1 MKRVHKVWGQLGKIM
16 GRKGADTQDLEML
29 YREVVQAVMLFGSEF
44 LVMLASMER
53 KVVSTHTGFT

>member
-29 YREVVQAVMLFGSEF
+29 YRAMVQAVMLFGSEL

>member
-29 YREVVQAVMLFGSEF
+29 YRAMVQAVMLFGSEL
-44 LVMLASMER
+44 LVMLASMDR